1 LAPTQVHSDLLW
13 PILLLTLDNRERF
26 QTESLIYIPS
36 TSSWVS
42 PSECLWDSP
51 VPIDGKSLI
60 LQSYPEELKPFFL
73 ERLKIPSASLNTLV
87 EELVALATQHL
98 TVQRVKQLI
107 WAING
112 MRPNLID
119 LDILST
125 CNFLP
130 VKIPQPDAAH
140 RMAFRARQSDFV
152 IIDRIKL
159 AEIFE
164 GRVEFLDFNL
174 EEILQLEP
182 FLTSMGLGSKYLSLL
197 CREET
202 DCQGESFLDN
212 GLTAAFNSRAYDLLR

>member
-1 LAPTQVHSDLLW
+1 M
-13 PILLLTLDNRERF
+13 
-26 QTESLIYIPS
+26 IYIPS

-60 LQSYPEELKPFFL
+60 LQSYPEELKSFFL
-73 ERLKIPSASLNTLV
+73 ERLQISPASLSTLV
-87 EELVALATQHL
+87 EELFALATRQPSVH
-98 TVQRVKQLI
+98 RIKQLI

-112 MRPNLID
+112 KRPMQND
-119 LDILST
+119 LNILST
-125 CNFLP
+125 CSFLP
-130 VKIPQPDAAH
+130 VRVPQPGSAH
-140 RMAFRARQSDFV
+140 RIEFRACLDDFA

-164 GRVEFLDFNL
+164 SRVEMLDFSL

-182 FLTSMGLGSKYLSLL
+182 FLGSLCLGSKYMSLL

-212 GLTAAFNSRAYDLLR
+212 RLTADFNCRAYDLLR

>member
-1 LAPTQVHSDLLW
+1 
-13 PILLLTLDNRERF
+13 
-26 QTESLIYIPS
+26 
-36 TSSWVS
+36 
-42 PSECLWDSP
+42 

-73 ERLKIPSASLNTLV
+73 ERLRISPASMSTLV
-87 EELVALATQHL
+87 EELFALATRHP

-112 MRPNLID
+112 MRPRPNDLNNL
-119 LDILST
+119 LT

-130 VKIPQPDAAH
+130 VRVPQPGAAH
-140 RMAFRARQSDFV
+140 RIEFRACQSDFA

-164 GRVEFLDFNL
+164 GRVELLDFSL

-182 FLTSMGLGSKYLSLL
+182 FLRSLGLGSKYLSLL

-202 DCQGESFLDN
+202 DCQGESLLDN
-212 GLTAAFNSRAYDLLR
+212 GLTADFNGRAYDLLR